1 MSCDHTYYLQETV
14 VTPHLIMPAHTH
26 THTHTY
32 YEYMFCGRPR
42 YLLAICCVL
51 CAWYQLVATL
61 VMVCMSVCMMCD
73 EHDTDGVHKRQSCAD
88 RK

>member
-1 MSCDHTYYLQETV
+1 MPLHMSCDHTYCLQKTV
-14 VTPHLIMPAHTH
+14 VTPYLTMPAHTH
-26 THTHTY
+26 THTHILHVLWPA
-32 YEYMFCGRPR
+32 EVSPC
-42 YLLAICCVL
+42 YLL